1 MIPPFPP
8 GMAHAAFLSGF
19 MAQKQAH
26 FWCFLCFHPHIS
38 AKMAKNVAKT
48 PLEAKI
54 GNINEERSRD
64 AKHTV

>member
-1 MIPPFPP
+1 MS
-8 GMAHAAFLSGF
+8 HAVFLAGF

-54 GNINEERSRD
+54 GNINESSFR
-64 AKHTV
+64 KTKYTT